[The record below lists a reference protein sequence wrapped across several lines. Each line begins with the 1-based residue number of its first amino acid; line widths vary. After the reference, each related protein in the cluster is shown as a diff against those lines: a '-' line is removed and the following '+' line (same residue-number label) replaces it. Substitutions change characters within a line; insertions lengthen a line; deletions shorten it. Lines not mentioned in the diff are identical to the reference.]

1 MFLAFNFYLNLSLI
15 IIAIIAQ
22 NKTNREI
29 KVYKFVGGEL

>member
-1 MFLAFNFYLNLSLI
+1 MFLAFNFLI

-29 KVYKFVGGEL
+29 KFYKFVGGEP